1 MELYKELN
9 IFEDKK
15 LYIAINVF
23 SLVVFAVTAV
33 LVIAGNILLLSN
45 LEVTFTFSIVIWTVV
60 LVALSLPVHEL
71 IHGIFFRVFAPSNS
85 HSKVKY
91 GFKQGMYYATNPG
104 VIYKKGAFSVI
115 ILAPF
120 IFNSI
125 LFLLLYLVG
134 LDGQIVAY
142 AFIIHTGGCAGD
154 FWYMYELL
162 KNPSITHCEDTPTGV
177 KFFVSK

>member
-23 SLVVFAVTAV
+23 SLVIFAITAI
-33 LVIAGNILLLSN
+33 LVIIGNILLSNN
-45 LEVTFTFSIVIWTVV
+45 LEMTFTFSTFFLTMI
-60 LVALSLPVHEL
+60 LFALSLPIHEL
-71 IHGIFFRVFAPSNS
+71 IHGLFFRIFAPSDNQT
-85 HSKVKY
+85 KVKY
-91 GFKQGMYYATNPG
+91 GFKHGMLYVTNPG

-120 IFNSI
+120 IINSF

-134 LDGQIVAY
+134 VDGQIVVF
-142 AFIIHTGGCAGD
+142 AFVIHTGGCAGD
-154 FWYMYELL
+154 FWYIYEIL
-162 KNPSITHCEDTPTGV
+162 KKPAITHCEDTLKGV